1 VSTRTAWRCFAT
13 TTGRSLASHGWPD
26 RLAIA
31 LEQSLVGGADRAGY
45 CAEADISQATASA
58 DFRRLLDANFVLQQG
73 RGRATRY
80 QAADALRWAVKGSN
94 LRP

>member
-1 VSTRTAWRCFAT
+1 METLVAE
-13 TTGRSLASHGWPD
+13 HGWPD

-45 CAEADISQATASA
+45 CAEAGISQATTSA
-58 DFRRLLDANFVLQQG
+58 DFRRFLDSGLVTQQG

-80 QAADALRWAVKGSN
+80 QAADSLQWAVKGSN